1 MNNIEEA
8 KSVLNML
15 YGEQT
20 VPLDRANVHAQVSQA
35 QALIA
40 IAEQL
45 RISNLIALANSG
57 EVFNSA
63 DRAYQELENPEI
75 VGVGILSRNIGSLR
89 PDIAEALG
97 IKESDHE

>member
-1 MNNIEEA
+1 MNNLEEA
-8 KSVLNML
+8 KSVLNKL
-15 YGEQT
+15 YGEQR
-20 VPLDRANVHAQVSQA
+20 VPLDEANAHAQISQA

-63 DRAYQELENPEI
+63 ARAYQGLESLKIE
-75 VGVGILSRNIGSLR
+75 GVGILSRNVGSLK

-97 IKESDHE
+97 IEESDHE